1 MGSPGVSCIGRWVL
15 SHRATREAMYR
26 LFDPTRMIYHM
37 ILAFLFLFFPI
48 FIGVQ
53 MIYGVVLVSAVQ
65 QSESVAH
72 IHIPTLF

>member
-1 MGSPGVSCIGRWVL
+1 
-15 SHRATREAMYR
+15 MYR